1 MTCSQSCVSL
11 SCLVVFQDPETMVKR
26 MMEVSANVSLKAFQ
40 FKIRSERTLE
50 RENVVVL
57 FELA

>member
-26 MMEVSANVSLKAFQ
+26 MMEVSATVSLKAFQ

-50 RENVVVL
+50 RERECSG
-57 FELA
+57 FI